1 MLFAELAR
9 VGSRRSPKDNLTAAE
24 PEEEEATTRRPH
36 VCGAALHPGDL
47 TAPQHPPALERE
59 TATATPLSRSVKG
72 CAPAKPN
79 SILNNLAPRRTR
91 ALPESAY
98 SPRCARRRRERKLAL
113 QPPAEVECLS
123 EIIPT

>member
-24 PEEEEATTRRPH
+24 LEEEEATTRRPH
-36 VCGAALHPGDL
+36 VCGAALHPGGL

-59 TATATPLSRSVKG
+59 TATATPLSRSVRG

-79 SILNNLAPRRTR
+79 SILNNLASSPH
-91 ALPESAY
+91 PG
-98 SPRCARRRRERKLAL
+98 SPRERIFAAVCS
-113 QPPAEVECLS
+113 PA
-123 EIIPT
+123 PRA